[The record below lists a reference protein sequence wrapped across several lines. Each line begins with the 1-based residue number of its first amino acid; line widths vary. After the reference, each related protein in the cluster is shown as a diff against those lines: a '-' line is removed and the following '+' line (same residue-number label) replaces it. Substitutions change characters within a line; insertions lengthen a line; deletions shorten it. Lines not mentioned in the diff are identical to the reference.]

1 MMIASAPLKV
11 SGWPRSQRSTPR
23 NVTSGPNMPPTLG
36 MGQNYES
43 EMTIERIP
51 FGRTG
56 HESSRLL
63 FGAAALGRVDQAT
76 ADRTLEVLLRHGVN
90 HIDVAASYGD
100 AELRVAPWLKREPNR
115 FFIATKTGEREA
127 GAARNEL
134 HRSLDRLGV
143 DHVDLWQLH
152 NLADPI
158 EWDTA
163 LSPGGAIEA
172 AMEAREQGL
181 VKWIGVTGHGAQI
194 AANHRR
200 SLARFDFDS
209 VLLPYNYV
217 TMQLPYYA
225 ENFEALAR
233 ECAQRNVAVQT
244 IKSIAAKPWLGRER
258 TRTTWYEPLEAQAD
272 IDLAVWWVL
281 GRPGVFLNTAGDIDL
296 LPRVLDSAERFE
308 KRPTDSE
315 MAGLLDRARA
325 QPLFV

>member
-1 MMIASAPLKV
+1 VVPQDA
-11 SGWPRSQRSTPR
+11 
-23 NVTSGPNMPPTLG
+23 
-36 MGQNYES
+36 
-43 EMTIERIP
+43 

-56 HESSRLL
+56 HDSSRTI
-63 FGAAALGRVDQAT
+63 FGAAALSKVSQAV
-76 ADRTLEVLLRHGVN
+76 ADGTLEVLLRHGVN

-100 AELRVAPWLKREPNR
+100 AELRIAPWLKREPRR
-115 FFIATKTGEREA
+115 FFLATKTGERTA
-127 GAARNEL
+127 KRAREEL

-163 LSPGGAIEA
+163 LSPGGVIEA
-172 AMEAREQGL
+172 AVEARDQGL
-181 VKWIGVTGHGAQI
+181 IKWIGVTGHGAQI

-209 VLLPYNYV
+209 VLLPFNFV

-225 ENFEALAR
+225 ENFEALSR
-233 ECAQRNVAVQT
+233 TCAERNVAVQT
-244 IKSIAAKPWLGRER
+244 IKSIAAKPWLGREH
-258 TRTTWYEPLEAQAD
+258 THTTWYEPLQDQAD

-296 LPRVLDSAERFE
+296 LPLVLDAAERFE
-308 KRPTDSE
+308 KRPTDAQ
-315 MAGLLDRARA
+315 MAA
-325 QPLFV
+325 QLERTRTEPLFV